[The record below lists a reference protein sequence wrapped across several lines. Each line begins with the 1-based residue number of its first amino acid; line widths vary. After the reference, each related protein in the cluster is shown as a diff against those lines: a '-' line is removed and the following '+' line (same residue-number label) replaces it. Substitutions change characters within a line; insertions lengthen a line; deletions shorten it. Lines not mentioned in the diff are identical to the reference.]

1 MTSFPPELHTQT
13 LSYTSF
19 PFLGSALG
27 VGDCAYMCVYGGRGM
42 RQVSPA
48 LPGNVFIFLD
58 PSSSLLHDGVAPLL
72 SPGPHGAF

>member
-1 MTSFPPELHTQT
+1 
-13 LSYTSF
+13 
-19 PFLGSALG
+19 
-27 VGDCAYMCVYGGRGM
+27 MCVYGGRGV

-58 PSSSLLHDGVAPLL
+58 PSSSLLHGAVAPLL

>member
-1 MTSFPPELHTQT
+1 
-13 LSYTSF
+13 
-19 PFLGSALG
+19 
-27 VGDCAYMCVYGGRGM
+27 MCVYGGRAM

-58 PSSSLLHDGVAPLL
+58 PSSSLLHGGIAPLL